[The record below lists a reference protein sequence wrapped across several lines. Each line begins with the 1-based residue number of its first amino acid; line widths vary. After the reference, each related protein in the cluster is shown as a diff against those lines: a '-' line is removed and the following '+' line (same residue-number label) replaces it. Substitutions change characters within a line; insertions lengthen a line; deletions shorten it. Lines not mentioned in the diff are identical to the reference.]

1 MPSLAFKLLGLWG
14 WLKKAAVALLGLVQ
28 RYPLQAA
35 LIASLCLSGW
45 LWRGKERALSER
57 DAAKAETAQVI
68 QAGKDALAAQI
79 AMNTQTKAKYEAA
92 AEKADHDHA
101 IQLADAMSR
110 TDRFI
115 RAGGLRKAGGSGA
128 DRSGAAAEGEAA
140 GVHQE
145 MPADAVVVGAADVR
159 ICTAR
164 SQDALSAYE
173 FGQALIR
180 AGVAE

>member
-1 MPSLAFKLLGLWG
+1 MPWLLLKLLGAWG
-14 WLKKAAVALLGLVQ
+14 WLKQAAVALLGLV
-28 RYPLQAA
+28 RTYPLQAA

-45 LWRGKERALSER
+45 LWRGKQEAIAER
-57 DAAKAETAQVI
+57 DLARVQFADCQRAGVKARE
-68 QAGKDALAAQI
+68 AQI
-79 AMNTQTKAKYEAA
+79 ALNRETKAKYEAA
-92 AEKADHDHA
+92 AKEADHEHSKA
-101 IQLADAMSR
+101 LALANDR
-110 TDRFI
+110 TERWI
-115 RAGGLRKAGGSGA
+115 AANRVRQAGGSGA
-128 DRSGAAAEGEAA
+128 ERSGAAAEGEAA

-145 MPADAVVVGAADVR
+145 MPADAVLVGAADVR

>member
-1 MPSLAFKLLGLWG
+1 MIWLKLLGLWG

-28 RYPLQAA
+28 RYPLQTA

-45 LWRGKERALSER
+45 LWRGKQEAIAER
-57 DAAKAETAQVI
+57 DLARVQFADCLRVGQKARE
-68 QAGKDALAAQI
+68 AQI
-79 AMNTQTKAKYEAA
+79 ALNNQTKAKYEAA
-92 AEKADHDHA
+92 AKEADHDHA
-101 IQLADAMSR
+101 KELADALDR
-110 TDRFI
+110 TERWI
-115 RAGGLRKAGGSGA
+115 AANRVRQAGGSGA
-128 DRSGAAAEGEAA
+128 GVANAPAEGEVA

-145 MPADAVVVGAADVR
+145 MPADAVLVGAADVR

-173 FGQALIR
+173 FGQALIW